1 MDFTGIIG
9 LVLGF
14 LLIVFGIVS
23 DFLFGLNNKS
33 ISDVAGMVKQLTA
46 FLDIAS
52 VLITIGGTMAAT
64 ICSFPMGA
72 FKDIG
77 KHMKVAFSK
86 SKHKPLD
93 YIHTIVDFAQDAR
106 RKGILSL
113 EDKVNE
119 QEDEFMKKSV
129 MLIVDAVEP
138 AKTKTILENEL
149 DNLDS
154 RHSASVKIYEKASG
168 FAPAFGMIGT
178 LVGLVNMLANL
189 DLNSAEG
196 ASTLTSG
203 MAVALLTTLYGSVF
217 ANLLLTPIA
226 NKLRFRHA
234 EEMMCKEI
242 IVEGVISI
250 QAGDN
255 PKHIEERLL
264 AFLPQSVRA
273 TASSDGGE
281 GGGDDEEGGGGKGK
295 KGKKPAKKGKKGAAA
310 DAEE

>member
-1 MDFTGIIG
+1 MDFTGVVG
-9 LVLGF
+9 LIVGF
-14 LLIVFGIVS
+14 LLVIFGIIT
-23 DFLFGLNNKS
+23 DFLFGVGGKS
-33 ISDVAGMVKQLTA
+33 MADTDLLLKQLGG
-46 FLDIAS
+46 FVDMAS
-52 VLITIGGTMAAT
+52 VFITIGGTFAAT
-64 ICSFPMGA
+64 VCSFPIGA
-72 FKDIG
+72 FKDVP

-86 SKHKPLD
+86 NKNKPLD
-93 YIHTIVDFAQDAR
+93 YIKTIVEFAQDAR

-149 DNLDS
+149 DNLDT

-178 LVGLVNMLANL
+178 LIGLVNMLANL

-196 ASTLTSG
+196 AGALTSG
-203 MAVALLTTLYGSVF
+203 MAVALLTTLYGSIL
-217 ANLLLTPIA
+217 ANLVLTPIA

-242 IVEGVISI
+242 VVEGVIAI
-250 QAGDN
+250 QSGDN

-264 AFLPQSVRA
+264 AFLPQDIRSG
-273 TASSDGGE
+273 ASSDGSS
-281 GGGDDEEGGGGKGK
+281 DDDGEEGGGK
-295 KGKKPAKKGKKGAAA
+295 KKKAKKKPKAKKGSKG
-310 DAEE
+310 DE

>member
-9 LVLGF
+9 LVLG
-14 LLIVFGIVS
+14 LVLIVFGIVS
-23 DFLFGLNNKS
+23 DLILPKKDDLGNV
-33 ISDVAGMVKQLTA
+33 IEV
-46 FLDIAS
+46 DIAKKLPKRLMAFVDVTS
-52 VLITIGGTMAAT
+52 VCITIGGTMAAT
-64 ICSFPMGA
+64 ICSFPMSA
-72 FKDIG
+72 FKDMG

-86 SKHKPLD
+86 NTNNPLN
-93 YIHTIVDFAQDAR
+93 YIQTIVDFAQDAR

-119 QEDEFMKKSV
+119 QEDEFMKKSI
-129 MLIVDAVEP
+129 MLVVDAIEP
-138 AKTKTILENEL
+138 AKTKMILENEL
-149 DNLDS
+149 DNLDT

-178 LVGLVNMLANL
+178 LVGLVNMLADL
-189 DLNSAEG
+189 DLESPDG
-196 ASTLTSG
+196 ASALTSG

-234 EEMMCKEI
+234 EEMTCKEI
-242 IVEGVISI
+242 VVEGVLAI

-264 AFLPQSVRA
+264 AFLPQEIRES
-273 TASSDGGE
+273 ASSE
-281 GGGDDEEGGGGKGK
+281 GGGDGEEGGGGGK
-295 KGKKPAKKGKKGAAA
+295 KGKAKKPKKGKG
-310 DAEE
+310 DAE